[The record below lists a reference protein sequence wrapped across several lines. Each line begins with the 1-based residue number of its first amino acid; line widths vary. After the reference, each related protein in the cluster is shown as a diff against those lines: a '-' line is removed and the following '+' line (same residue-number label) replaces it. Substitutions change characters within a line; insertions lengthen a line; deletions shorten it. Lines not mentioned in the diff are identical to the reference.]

1 MPLQRIPGA
10 MVSDSTITSADVQDG
25 SLTGADVQDG
35 SIASADVQ
43 DGSLTGTDIQ
53 DGSIQSGDLAA
64 GAAADIQIGTL
75 QTTLSG
81 TFKDLTGIPS
91 WARRVT
97 VVFRGVSTN
106 GTAHLLLQ
114 LGTGGVPTA
123 TGYVGGTSL
132 FTYASGILNTT
143 STAGIPI
150 YSNLADYA
158 FYGSVQLD
166 RIETAAHNWVAT
178 GTLLNSVSFPSVV
191 NSSGAIVLANAL
203 DMVRLT
209 TTTGTPAFDAGSV
222 GITWE

>member
-25 SLTGADVQDG
+25 SLTGADVQD
-35 SIASADVQ
+35 S
-43 DGSLTGTDIQ
+43 SLTGADIQ
-53 DGSIQSGDLAA
+53 DASIQGADLAA
-64 GAAADIQIGTL
+64 GAAADIQIGAL

-81 TFKDLTGIPS
+81 TVKNLTGIPS

-123 TGYVGGTSL
+123 TGYVGGISL

-150 YSNLADYA
+150 YNNLADYA

-191 NSSGAIVLANAL
+191 NCSGAIVLAGAL
-203 DMVRLT
+203 DMVCLT
-209 TTTGTPAFDAGSV
+209 TITGTPAFDAGSV